1 MKENTLRNNFAVIL
15 IILGL
20 AVCAIAGVKMYQ
32 NDVKYNKCLDS
43 IEGTDAECDSCWI
56 VTHNR

>member
-1 MKENTLRNNFAVIL
+1 MKDNLRNQVAILL
-15 IILGL
+15 IIIGL
-20 AVCAIAGVKMYQ
+20 AVCAFAGIKMYQ
-32 NDVKYNKCLDS
+32 TEVQYNKCLDS

>member
-1 MKENTLRNNFAVIL
+1 MKDNLRNNVLVML
-15 IILGL
+15 IILALG
-20 AVCAIAGVKMYQ
+20 VCAFARVKMYQ
-32 NDVKYNKCLDS
+32 TNVQYNKCLDS